1 MIPVSEFK
9 GKYIIQGLIACK
21 TGLHIG
27 GSKEGIEI
35 GGEDNPVIKNPLTGM
50 PYIPGSAFKGKIRS
64 MLEWSL
70 GLIAEHPDHQ
80 NSFAAYDCR
89 ELEYERGHFTD
100 PTRWDK
106 ASILGRLCGAA
117 SNKDSVRI
125 QAGPTRLTVR
135 DAFLTETAQK
145 DLQDSLGLG
154 TFTEIKTENAL
165 DRVTS
170 AANPRPI
177 ERVPAGAEFRFTL
190 IVDIYDEADRDLL
203 RDLFGALAL
212 VEDGTLGGGGSRGHG
227 QIEFS
232 NLEVAWRPLAYYL
245 QGQGEKPI
253 AAAKDKRV
261 RDIAAR
267 FNVQEWV

>member
-1 MIPVSEFK
+1 MNYPSEFK
-9 GKYIIQGLIACK
+9 GKYIIRGVIAVK

-27 GSKEGIEI
+27 GSDEGIAI
-35 GGEDNPVIKNPLTGM
+35 GGVDNPVIKNPLTGM
-50 PYIPGSAFKGKIRS
+50 PYIPGSAFKGKVRS

-70 GLIAEHPDHQ
+70 GLIAEHPKHKGF
-80 NSFAAYDCR
+80 SAYDCR
-89 ELEYERGHFTD
+89 ELKRERANTSD
-100 PTRWDK
+100 PARWDK
-106 ASILGRLCGAA
+106 VYTLARLCGPA
-117 SNKDSVRI
+117 SDEDEIRK

-135 DAFLTETAQK
+135 DAFLTSKSEEE
-145 DLQDSLGLG
+145 LQRILGTG
-154 TFTEIKTENAL
+154 TFTEVKTENAL

-177 ERVPAGAEFRFTL
+177 ERVPAGAEFGFTL

-212 VEDGTLGGGGSRGHG
+212 VEDSTLGGGGSRGHG

-245 QGQGEKPI
+245 QGQGEKSI
-253 AAAKDKRV
+253 AAVKGKRV
-261 RDIAAR
+261 RDIAAG
-267 FNVQEWV
+267 FDAQEWV